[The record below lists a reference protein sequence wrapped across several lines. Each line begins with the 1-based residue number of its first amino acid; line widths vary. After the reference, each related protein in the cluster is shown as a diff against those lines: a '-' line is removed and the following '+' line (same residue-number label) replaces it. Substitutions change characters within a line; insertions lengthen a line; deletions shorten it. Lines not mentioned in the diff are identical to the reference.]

1 MQWHLQWVKFSNCC
15 PLRLFV
21 VMLVIELEEEG
32 SGGEDYSGCMTFV
45 FIILAILPLN
55 QSLTYFSLLYLSR
68 YVPVVKADRRPQSR
82 GSQTKGPGLTTWPEH
97 EFLRSLWTKCW
108 MPCPH
113 KSLSHFRAWKE
124 IKLFLESL

>member
-1 MQWHLQWVKFSNCC
+1 
-15 PLRLFV
+15 
-21 VMLVIELEEEG
+21 MLVIELEEEG

-82 GSQTKGPGLTTWPEH
+82 GSQTKGPGV
-97 EFLRSLWTKCW
+97 FSD
-108 MPCPH
+108 
-113 KSLSHFRAWKE
+113 HFGQNVECHAL
-124 IKLFLESL
+124 IKASPISELEKK